1 MKFLLSVLVLTAS
14 LVACAQGCTVST
26 FWQGV
31 DQLIINQRVVNCTE
45 WSSIF
50 ETSGVSSG
58 ALNIRLSEIG
68 SFEASIV
75 LATIGTKPITDY
87 TFEDA
92 VCPQAANSGEDL
104 VCTLEDS
111 TGDVVVETSLY
122 LPTDDDLTSGAP
134 TSTSQTV
141 TLTLASQYDVLPLA
155 ITFGGVAIS
164 NDQAGIGC
172 TLDGRNLVCGYDCNP
187 QLIEFIFDST
197 WSKLSGGSNSAIIV
211 SANAVQTITFLNS
224 GGETVVYK
232 FTIRTFQP
240 QPDDCENPPTPGDSS
255 PGSLFQASSFLA
267 FIMALLIA
275 F

>member
-1 MKFLLSVLVLTAS
+1 MLVLTAL
-14 LVACAQGCTVST
+14 LVACANAQNCPVSS

-58 ALNIRLSEIG
+58 AVNTRLSVIG
-68 SFEASIV
+68 SFEASIL

-104 VCTLEDS
+104 VCTVEDS
-111 TGDVVVETSLY
+111 TGAVVVETSLY
-122 LPTDDDLTSGAP
+122 LPTNNDLASGPP

-141 TLTLASQYDVLPLA
+141 TLTLASQDDVLPLA

-172 TLDGRNLVCGYDCNP
+172 TLAGRNLVCGYDCNP
-187 QLIEFIFDST
+187 HLIEFIFDST
-197 WSKLSGGSNSAIIV
+197 WSKLSGGSNSAVIV

-224 GGETVVYK
+224 AGETIVYK

-240 QPDDCENPPTPGDSS
+240 QPDDCENPPTPHHSS

-267 FIMALLIA
+267 CIMALLIA